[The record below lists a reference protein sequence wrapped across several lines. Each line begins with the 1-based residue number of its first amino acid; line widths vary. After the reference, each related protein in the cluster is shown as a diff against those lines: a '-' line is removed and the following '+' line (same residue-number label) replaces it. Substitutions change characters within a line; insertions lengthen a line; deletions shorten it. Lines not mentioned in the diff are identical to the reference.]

1 MRHRLVSFFV
11 VKMLKA
17 TFETI
22 YMSFVS
28 LGISWIFAMI
38 LGSLTSETRPGGLIP
53 NKIMNFILNR
63 LIDVFRSIP
72 FILLVV
78 FLFPFTR
85 ILIGT
90 AIGTS
95 AMIVPLTICAIPFE
109 ARLIEEILSEV
120 PLPIIEAAKIDGAS
134 NLKILIRIKWASK
147 LPYLVNAIGIT
158 LINIIGYSAMAG
170 VVGGGGLGNYAI
182 VYGFQRFNWSV
193 IAQAV
198 VIIVIL
204 VCTIQIINN
213 LLVRFLLWRCLC
225 LKH

>member
-1 MRHRLVSFFV
+1 MFD
-11 VKMLKA
+11 A
-17 TFETI
+17 TIETL

-28 LGISWIFAMI
+28 LVISWLVALP
-38 LGSLTSETRPGGLIP
+38 LGSIISETRPGGLFP
-53 NKIMNFILNR
+53 SKIINFILNR
-63 LIDVFRSIP
+63 IVDVGRSIP

-85 ILIGT
+85 MLIGT
-90 AIGTS
+90 AIGTK

-109 ARLIEEILSEV
+109 IRLIEEILSEI
-120 PLPIIEAAKIDGAS
+120 PYSIIEAAKIDGAS
-134 NLKILIRIKWASK
+134 NLKIIIRIKWACK
-147 LPYLVNAIGIT
+147 VPYLVNALGIT

-182 VYGFQRFNWSV
+182 VYGFQRFNWNI
-193 IAQAV
+193 IAQSV

-204 VCTIQIINN
+204 VSLIQIINN

-225 LKH
+225 IKH

>member
-1 MRHRLVSFFV
+1 
-11 VKMLKA
+11 MLDA
-17 TFETI
+17 TIETL

-28 LGISWIFAMI
+28 LVISWLVALP
-38 LGSLTSETRPGGLIP
+38 LGSIVSETRPGGLFP
-53 NKIMNFILNR
+53 SKIINFILNR
-63 LIDVFRSIP
+63 IVDVGRSIP

-85 ILIGT
+85 MLIGT
-90 AIGTS
+90 AIGTK

-109 ARLIEEILSEV
+109 IRLIEEILSEI
-120 PLPIIEAAKIDGAS
+120 PYSIIEAAKIDGAS
-134 NLKILIRIKWASK
+134 NLKIIIQIKWACK
-147 LPYLVNAIGIT
+147 VPYLVNALGIT

-182 VYGFQRFNWSV
+182 VYGFQRFNWNI
-193 IAQAV
+193 IAQSV

-204 VCTIQIINN
+204 VSLIQIINN

-225 LKH
+225 IKH

>member
-1 MRHRLVSFFV
+1 MFNALI
-11 VKMLKA
+11 
-17 TFETI
+17 ETI
-22 YMSFVS
+22 YMSFISLVVS
-28 LGISWIFAMI
+28 WVIAMP
-38 LGSLTSETRPGGLIP
+38 LGSIVSETRPGGLFP
-53 NKIMNFILNR
+53 NKIINFILNR
-63 LIDVFRSIP
+63 VVDIGRSIP

-85 ILIGT
+85 MLIGT
-90 AIGTS
+90 AIGTK

-109 ARLIEEILSEV
+109 VRLIEEILSEI
-120 PLPIIEAAKIDGAS
+120 PYSIIEAAKIDGAS
-134 NLKILIRIKWASK
+134 YLKIIVRIKWACK

-182 VYGFQRFNWSV
+182 VYGFQRFNWTI
-193 IAQAV
+193 IAESV

-204 VCTIQIINN
+204 VSLLQIINN

-225 LKH
+225 IKH

>member
-1 MRHRLVSFFV
+1 
-11 VKMLKA
+11 MLNA
-17 TFETI
+17 TLETL

-28 LGISWIFAMI
+28 LIISFSIAMV

-53 NKIMNFILNR
+53 NKTVNFFLNR
-63 LIDVFRSIP
+63 LIDIFRSIP

-85 ILIGT
+85 ALIGT
-90 AIGTS
+90 AIGTT

-109 ARLIEEILSEV
+109 ARLIEEILSEIPGYV
-120 PLPIIEAAKIDGAS
+120 IEAAKIDGAS
-134 NLKILIRIKWASK
+134 NLKILIRIKWACK
-147 LPYLVNAIGIT
+147 LPYLVNAVGIT

-170 VVGGGGLGNYAI
+170 VVGGGGLGAYAI
-182 VYGFQRFNWSV
+182 IYGFQRFDWII

-198 VIIVIL
+198 AIIVVI
-204 VCTIQIINN
+204 VCLIQIINN

>member
-1 MRHRLVSFFV
+1 
-11 VKMLKA
+11 MLNA
-17 TFETI
+17 TLETI
-22 YMSFVS
+22 YMSLVS
-28 LGISWIFAMI
+28 LVISFSIAMI
-38 LGSLTSETRPGGLIP
+38 IGSLTSETRPGGLIP
-53 NKIMNFILNR
+53 HKLLNFVLNR
-63 LIDVFRSIP
+63 LIDIFRSIP

-90 AIGTS
+90 AIGTT

-120 PLPIIEAAKIDGAS
+120 PNSIIEAAKIDGAS

-147 LPYLVNAIGIT
+147 VPYLVNAIGIT

-182 VYGFQRFNWSV
+182 VYGFQRFNWEV
-193 IAQAV
+193 IAQSV
-198 VIIVIL
+198 VIIVLI

-213 LLVRFLLWRCLC
+213 LLVRFLLRRILC

>member
-1 MRHRLVSFFV
+1 MFNALI
-11 VKMLKA
+11 
-17 TFETI
+17 ETI

-28 LGISWIFAMI
+28 LVISWVIAMP
-38 LGSLTSETRPGGLIP
+38 LGSIVSETRPGGLFP
-53 NKIMNFILNR
+53 NKIINFILNR
-63 LIDVFRSIP
+63 VVDIGRSIP

-85 ILIGT
+85 MFIGT
-90 AIGTS
+90 AIGTK

-109 ARLIEEILSEV
+109 VRLIEEILSEI
-120 PLPIIEAAKIDGAS
+120 PYSIIEAAKIDGAS
-134 NLKILIRIKWASK
+134 NLKIIVRIKWACK

-182 VYGFQRFNWSV
+182 VYGFQRFNWTI
-193 IAQAV
+193 IAESV

-204 VCTIQIINN
+204 VSLLQIINN

-225 LKH
+225 IKH

>member
-1 MRHRLVSFFV
+1 
-11 VKMLKA
+11 MLQA
-17 TFETI
+17 TLETL

-28 LGISWIFAMI
+28 LAISWMVAMV

-53 NKIMNFILNR
+53 NKIANFILNR
-63 LIDVFRSIP
+63 LIDIFRSIP

-85 ILIGT
+85 ALIGT
-90 AIGTS
+90 AIGTT

-120 PLPIIEAAKIDGAS
+120 PVPIIEAAKIDGAN
-134 NLKILIRIKWASK
+134 NLMILIKIKWASK
-147 LPYLVNAIGIT
+147 FPYLVNAIGIT

-182 VYGFQRFNWSV
+182 VYGFQRFNWEI

-198 VIIVIL
+198 VIIVIV
-204 VCTIQIINN
+204 VCLIQIINN

-225 LKH
+225 LKQ

>member
-1 MRHRLVSFFV
+1 MFNALI
-11 VKMLKA
+11 
-17 TFETI
+17 ETI
-22 YMSFVS
+22 YMSFISLVVS
-28 LGISWIFAMI
+28 WVIAMP
-38 LGSLTSETRPGGLIP
+38 LGSIVSETRPGGLFP
-53 NKIMNFILNR
+53 NKIINFILNR
-63 LIDVFRSIP
+63 VVDIGRSIP

-85 ILIGT
+85 MLIGT
-90 AIGTS
+90 AIGTK

-109 ARLIEEILSEV
+109 VRLIEEILSEI
-120 PLPIIEAAKIDGAS
+120 PYSIIEAAKIDGAS
-134 NLKILIRIKWASK
+134 NLKIIVRIKWACK

-182 VYGFQRFNWSV
+182 VYGFQRFNWTIIGES
-193 IAQAV
+193 V

-204 VCTIQIINN
+204 VSLLQIINN

-225 LKH
+225 IKH

>member
-1 MRHRLVSFFV
+1 MFNALI
-11 VKMLKA
+11 
-17 TFETI
+17 ETI
-22 YMSFVS
+22 YMSFIS
-28 LGISWIFAMI
+28 LAISWVIAMP
-38 LGSLTSETRPGGLIP
+38 LGSIVSETRPGGLFP
-53 NKIMNFILNR
+53 NKIINFILNR
-63 LIDVFRSIP
+63 VVDIGRSIP

-85 ILIGT
+85 MLIGT
-90 AIGTS
+90 AIGTK

-109 ARLIEEILSEV
+109 VRLIEEILSEI
-120 PLPIIEAAKIDGAS
+120 PYSIIEAAKIDGAS
-134 NLKILIRIKWASK
+134 NLKIIVRIKWACK

-182 VYGFQRFNWSV
+182 VYGFQRFNWTI
-193 IAQAV
+193 IAESV

-204 VCTIQIINN
+204 VSLLQIINN

-225 LKH
+225 IKH